1 MGCVRGIVN
10 NLSSLFLAAV
20 VGSNTTRG
28 CLFAL
33 FFDCILTHLK
43 PSAVRQC

>member
-28 CLFAL
+28 CLFGL
-33 FFDCILTHLK
+33 IFYRILTHLK
-43 PSAVRQC
+43 LSTVRQC